1 MRKILSLLL
10 PLLILLFSC
19 GDDDSSSGNTENE
32 NTLTIEDVSGTWNIV
47 DIRINDKSLNLSTC
61 QSLEFIE
68 IASDMTFT
76 QAFFEPIESSPDTC
90 GSAQFV
96 NGTFEII
103 SADQGKVEF
112 LDSSGNLD
120 ETITY
125 SISLEDNNNTLRLT
139 ETFSNEDSDSNTFL
153 LIYSRQRI

>member
-1 MRKILSLLL
+1 MRKILFLLL
-10 PLLILLFSC
+10 PLLILSSC
-19 GDDDSSSGNTENE
+19 GDDDSSSSNTENE
-32 NTLTIEDVSGTWNIV
+32 NSLTIEDVAGTWNIV
-47 DIRINDKSLNLSTC
+47 DIRINDKSLDLSTC

-68 IASDMTFT
+68 ISSDMTFT

-90 GSAQFV
+90 GPAQFV

-103 SADQGKVEF
+103 SSDQGRVEF

-125 SISLEDNNNTLRLT
+125 SISLEDNNNTLKLT
-139 ETFSNEDSDSNTFL
+139 EIFSNEDSDSNTFL
-153 LIYSRQRI
+153 LIYSR